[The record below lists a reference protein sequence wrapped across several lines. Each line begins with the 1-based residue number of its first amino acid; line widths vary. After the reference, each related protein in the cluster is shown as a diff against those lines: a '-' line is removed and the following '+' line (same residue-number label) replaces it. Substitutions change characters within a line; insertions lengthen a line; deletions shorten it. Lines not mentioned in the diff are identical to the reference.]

1 MSKTVAIC
9 RRRGNVLME
18 FVLII
23 PLLATILGLTFFFGW
38 AFTNQQHVKVSD
50 RFQCWRRVRLGS
62 SASVSQL
69 NAWFFQNRANE
80 ETLEQG
86 GGSGPTQTL
95 RDLIDTVGNFSSRAE
110 GLADG
115 VVWNRAERGRRA
127 MVAAEFPS
135 DIGIYQQF
143 TGKIR
148 DDHTRDGREWRWRQL
163 RCEPVIRDEFLSE
176 LDSVLESIPNPG
188 DSLGEMARKLYLSAW

>member
-1 MSKTVAIC
+1 MNEAVRTS

-50 RFQCWRRVRLGS
+50 RFQCWRRVRAGS
-62 SASVSQL
+62 KASVSQL

-80 ETLEQG
+80 DTFDQG
-86 GGSGPTQTL
+86 GGSGPTETL
-95 RDLIDTVGNFSSRAE
+95 RDLIDTVGNFSTRAE
-110 GLADG
+110 GLAEG

-135 DIGIYQQF
+135 EVGIYQQF
-143 TGKIR
+143 TGKIKH
-148 DDHTRDGREWRWRQL
+148 DHTRDGREWRWRQL

-176 LDSVLESIPNPG
+176 LDSVLESIPSPG